1 MVDHPP
7 PRRLPGPVGRRRGGR
22 HDACHDTGRRNGDE
36 YRRPDERRIQRR
48 GESPV
53 TQEDDA
59 TEPGLTSYAEALDE
73 VQEILAA
80 LESDATDID
89 LLAERVQRADLL
101 IRHCRSR
108 LDDARLRVEQVVAG
122 SKPQSSDE
130 QPGD

>member
-1 MVDHPP
+1 M
-7 PRRLPGPVGRRRGGR
+7 
-22 HDACHDTGRRNGDE
+22 
-36 YRRPDERRIQRR
+36 
-48 GESPV
+48 

-80 LESDATDID
+80 LESDATDVD